1 MNKILKVITTLL
13 VITSCT
19 TNYRFYDDR
28 DLRVKIA
35 NIALSYVGKTKIM
48 YNGKYYDFDCSGF
61 VKFVLLSAG
70 IDIDSK
76 VNFFSFSKTVDY
88 YNIFRSSGKL
98 FKEGIVKP
106 GDLVFFDNTYDRNGN
121 KLFDDK
127 LTHVG
132 IVVGIDESTKSI
144 FFVDKSRGNK
154 VSLKSLNLAKR
165 DVHKILVDGV
175 SYEINSYVRDDNLG
189 KFLASSVF
197 AGFGDISVL
206 FE

>member
-1 MNKILKVITTLL
+1 
-13 VITSCT
+13 
-19 TNYRFYDDR
+19 
-28 DLRVKIA
+28 
-35 NIALSYVGKTKIM
+35 
-48 YNGKYYDFDCSGF
+48 
-61 VKFVLLSAG
+61 LLSAG